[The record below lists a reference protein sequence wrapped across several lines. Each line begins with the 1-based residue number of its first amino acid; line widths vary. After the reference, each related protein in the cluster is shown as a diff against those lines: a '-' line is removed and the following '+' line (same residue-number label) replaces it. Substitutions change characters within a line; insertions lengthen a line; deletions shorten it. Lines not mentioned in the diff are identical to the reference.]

1 MKTYRLNIQTTGTT
15 NFTYQVIIMATFKV
29 NVDDIPGR
37 GAGSKWITITGCDY
51 YEEARLQAERI
62 TGGKAHTVLKVTTEV
77 YYHLEN
83 NND

>member
-1 MKTYRLNIQTTGTT
+1 
-15 NFTYQVIIMATFKV
+15 
-29 NVDDIPGR
+29 
-37 GAGSKWITITGCDY
+37 KWITITGCDY